1 MPVSI
6 KGSGGGSVTLDA
18 STASSDTTLTL
29 PNTNGTVINTAPGTS
44 GNVLT
49 SNGTAWTSAASTVSN
64 GSVTPAKLSTGG
76 PSWDSSGNLSFNS
89 GYGSTAVAY
98 ACRAWANWAG
108 STGTIR
114 GSGGV
119 TSVTRNTTGDYT
131 INFSFTMPDANY
143 NATMMSSKSA
153 LASGSSGLICIA
165 ENNAPTTTTLRVYNN
180 PSNSGGSSTDN
191 VYTCVSIFR

>member
-29 PNTNGTVINTAPGTS
+29 PNTNGTIINTAPGTS

-49 SNGTAWTSAASTVSN
+49 SNGTAWTSAANTVSN

-89 GYGSTAVAY
+89 GYGSTAAAY
-98 ACRAWANWAG
+98 GCRAWINWTG
-108 STGTIR
+108 STGVIR
-114 GSGGV
+114 ASGGV
-119 TSVTRNTTGDYT
+119 TSLTRNGVGDYT
-131 INFSFTMPDANY
+131 ISFSFTMPDANY
-143 NATMMSSKSA
+143 SAVAMASKSA
-153 LASGSSGLICIA
+153 LASGSSNLLCIA
-165 ENNAPTTTTLRVYNN
+165 ENNVPTTTALRVYNDA
-180 PSNSGGSSTDN
+180 SNNGAAPVDAP
-191 VYTCVSIFR
+191 YICVAVFR